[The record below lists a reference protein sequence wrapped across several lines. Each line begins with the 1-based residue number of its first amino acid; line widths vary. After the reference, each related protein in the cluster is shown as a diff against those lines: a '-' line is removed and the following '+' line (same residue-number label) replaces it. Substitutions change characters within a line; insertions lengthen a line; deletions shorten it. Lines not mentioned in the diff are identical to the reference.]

1 MKFTKESQ
9 LVKIWVSL
17 VLAGA
22 YTKEQVPRLFNLK
35 EVTLEVLTELEGSN

>member
-1 MKFTKESQ
+1 MVFTRNSQ

-17 VLAGA
+17 VLSGV

-35 EVTLEVLTELEGSN
+35 DVVLEVLAELEA

>member
-1 MKFTKESQ
+1 MVFTRNSQ

-17 VLAGA
+17 VLSSV

-35 EVTLEVLTELEGSN
+35 DVVLEVLAELEA

>member
-1 MKFTKESQ
+1 MVFTRNSQ

-17 VLAGA
+17 VLSNV

-35 EVTLEVLTELEGSN
+35 DVVLEVLAELEV